1 MKITPY
7 FLGFCLLTP
16 FLLLAETTGGAP
28 LSGNS
33 ASESTT
39 AIAEVAGWVDHPSLG
54 WTYLDPTW
62 QGWRYN
68 YQIGFLWTDNEQAS
82 GTWYFSPRADVGWL
96 YTSTGFGTWLYLAGQ
111 GWSTIPTIV
120 DNEWL
125 LVWQDE
131 FDIDGRPDPEK
142 WGYEY
147 GRVRGGELQYY
158 TYDRAENAEVK
169 DGNLVIRTIK
179 ESYNGSDYT
188 SASLLSRDQ
197 GDWLYAKVEI
207 RAKLPTG
214 LGMWPALWLM
224 PTESFYGPWP
234 QSGEIDIMEN
244 VGFDPDRI
252 HHTIHTENYNQMK
265 GILKNSNFLLTNPAP
280 YEEFH
285 TYAMEWYTNKIQM
298 FVDGIKRFEF
308 MKAGPN
314 YKTWPFDRHFYIIMN
329 SSFGGTWGGQN
340 GVDDTVLPQE
350 MHIDYVRVYQQRKY
364 VVNPIR
370 TLPPIED
377 PETVPSPS
385 GQTLGVNFAPA
396 VSAPVAGYLLDV
408 GLPFADRGEGMSY
421 GWSVDISA
429 TGRERYGAISP
440 DKRFDTLLQMQKSG
454 NATWEM
460 AVPNGNYS
468 VTAVMGDAAYTDS
481 IYHLT
486 AEGTLL
492 LNATPTYGKRWV
504 VGTATVTVSDGR
516 LTLATLTSAVN
527 AKLCFVN
534 ITPVP

>member
-1 MKITPY
+1 MKITSY
-7 FLGFCLLTP
+7 FFGFCLLS
-16 FLLLAETTGGAP
+16 LLLVSNTARALSITAGDSTGETI
-28 LSGNS
+28 
-33 ASESTT
+33 
-39 AIAEVAGWVDHPSLG
+39 IATVSQGWVDHPSLG
-54 WTYLDPTW
+54 WTYLEPAW

-68 YQIGFLWTDNEQAS
+68 YQIGFLWTDNEQAT

-96 YTSTGFGTWLYLAGQ
+96 YTSTAFGTWLYLAGK
-111 GWSTIPTIV
+111 GWSTVPTIV

-131 FDIDGRPDPEK
+131 FEIDGRPDPDK
-142 WGYEY
+142 WSYEV
-147 GRVRGGELQYY
+147 GRVRNAELQYY
-158 TYDRAENAEVK
+158 TYDRAANAEVL

-179 ESYNGSDYT
+179 ESYADSDYT

-197 GDWLYAKVEI
+197 GDWLYARVEI

-224 PTESFYGPWP
+224 PSESIYGAWP

-244 VGFDPDRI
+244 VAFDPDRI
-252 HHTIHTENYNQMK
+252 HHTIHTENYNHTK
-265 GILKNSNFLLTNPAP
+265 GTQKTASFLLTNPAP
-280 YEEFH
+280 YEDFH

-308 MKAGPN
+308 TKVGPN

-340 GVDDTVLPQE
+340 GVDDSVLPQE
-350 MHIDYVRVYQQRKY
+350 FLIDYVRVYQQRKY

-370 TLPPIED
+370 VLPPIED
-377 PETVPSPS
+377 PEAVPSPS
-385 GQTLGVNFAPA
+385 GQTIGVNFAPA
-396 VSAPVAGYLLDV
+396 AAAPVAGYLLDV
-408 GLPFADRGEGMSY
+408 GLPFADRGNGKSY
-421 GWSVDISA
+421 GWSMDVST
-429 TGRERYGAISP
+429 TGRERYGALSP
-440 DKRFDTLLQMQKSG
+440 DKRFDTLQQMQKSG
-454 NATWEM
+454 NATWEI

-468 VTAVMGDAAYTDS
+468 VTAVMGDASYVDS

-486 AEGTLL
+486 AEGQLL

-516 LTLATLTSAVN
+516 LTLATGTSAVN